1 MRALVF
7 VPGKAAAEA
16 DIGDDLETLQR
27 LVGGYIE
34 TATGFDLPEG
44 ATAYVNED
52 GATLELERN
61 RGYRGTIVIVG
72 FDADGAQIALTDEQI
87 AEILGAVG

>member
-1 MRALVF
+1 VRALVF
-7 VPGKAAAEA
+7 ASGTAPAEA

-27 LVGGYIE
+27 VVGGYIE

-61 RGYRGTIVIVG
+61 RGYRGTIVVVG
-72 FDADGAQIALTDEQI
+72 VDRDGSEISLTDSQVT
-87 AEILGAVG
+87 EITGAIK

>member
-1 MRALVF
+1 VRALVF
-7 VPGKAAAEA
+7 APGTAPAEA

-27 LVGGYIE
+27 VVGGYIE
-34 TATGFDLPEG
+34 TATGFDLPRG
-44 ATAYVNED
+44 CVAYVNED
-52 GATLELERN
+52 GATLELQRN

-72 FDADGAQIALTDEQI
+72 FDADGAQIGLTDEQI